1 MVVVIPVAAALIL
14 LSAFS
19 SVSSTA
25 IFSVGGPRIRTLLEE
40 GFKVDAAC
48 GGITVAVQR
57 DDIITFDEQFTV
69 ADNLVP
75 VGN

>member
-1 MVVVIPVAAALIL
+1 M
-14 LSAFS
+14 
-19 SVSSTA
+19 
-25 IFSVGGPRIRTLLEE
+25 
-40 GFKVDAAC
+40 DAAC
-48 GGITVAVQR
+48 GRITVAVQR